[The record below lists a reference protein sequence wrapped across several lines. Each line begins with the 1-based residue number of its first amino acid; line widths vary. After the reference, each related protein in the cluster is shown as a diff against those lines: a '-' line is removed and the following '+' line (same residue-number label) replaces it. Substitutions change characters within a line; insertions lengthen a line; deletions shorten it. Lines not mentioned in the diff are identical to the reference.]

1 MPKIYIKPNIDAEE
15 CPLKVRLFDKPTQ
28 FLPEGGAWVEKNS
41 FWVRRLRDE
50 SVILAEPPA
59 ELAPSTEPKPSAEL
73 APSTETKLSKAVTGK
88 TAKD

>member
-28 FLPEGGAWVEKNS
+28 FLPEGGALVEKNS
-41 FWVRRLRDE
+41 FWVRRLRDK
-50 SVILAEPPA
+50 SVILAE
-59 ELAPSTEPKPSAEL
+59 PSAEL
-73 APSTETKLSKAVTGK
+73 APSTEPKLSKAVTGK